1 MANTFRKIYKKT
13 GSSGTSSDYQLV
25 GNVGV
30 NGVELDI
37 MKGATSEADGEIG
50 LVPKPT
56 INERGK
62 VLCGDGTWIGI
73 NDLLKDSVMM
83 KYEEYPIAQ
92 FQVFQSLEIVSNY
105 SRAYKYGC
113 IVFMKLRFKT
123 PSWFDTSL
131 RVIQLPEGIYPIT
144 SYYPLITKLWSADQP
159 MTMCSIDEQGRIFL
173 TEYCEKSCDYY
184 LNLTYFTIQ

>member
-13 GSSGTSSDYQLV
+13 GNSGSASDYQLV

-30 NGVELDI
+30 DGVELDI
-37 MKGATSEADGEIG
+37 MKGASSSVDGELG

-56 INERGK
+56 INDREK
-62 VLCGDGTWIGI
+62 VLRGDGTWIGI
-73 NDLLKDSVMM
+73 NELLNESVMM
-83 KYEEYPIAQ
+83 NYEEYPIAQ
-92 FQVFQSLEIVSNY
+92 FQTFQSLTINSQY

-113 IVFMKLRFKT
+113 IVFMKLRFSS
-123 PSWFDTSL
+123 PSWFDSSL

-144 SYYPLITKLWSADQP
+144 SYYPLITKLWSNDQP

-173 TEYCEKSCDYY
+173 TEYCEKNCDYY
-184 LNLTYFTIQ
+184 LNLTYFTLQ